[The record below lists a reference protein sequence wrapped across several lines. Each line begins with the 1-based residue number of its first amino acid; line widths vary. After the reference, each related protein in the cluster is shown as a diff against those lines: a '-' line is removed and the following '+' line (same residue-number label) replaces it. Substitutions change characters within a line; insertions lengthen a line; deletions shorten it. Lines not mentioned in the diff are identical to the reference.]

1 MIDQTNEKR
10 VFSSDGGGADHSG
23 SRVQARGNPYMPQS
37 DQIVIE
43 GSSKEANALKTSY
56 INKYDGYERNLA
68 EGQTKIRLLAESLN
82 LNHADVKAAAYEYL
96 KKIEDSK
103 MLKGKSLDSKVGC
116 VMYYAARNTK
126 KNRKVSHILNYVN
139 STEREMSKCFKKCK
153 ELLKFQPIPPS
164 HIVDDVCQKL
174 NYGPEIM
181 RAAKITADNF
191 SKNALCEGKRPH
203 TIAGVSLF
211 MVLQFSKKYR

>member
-1 MIDQTNEKR
+1 MDCGKINSLVVKAHEGTLVCTSCGFVQQHSIIDQTNEKR

-82 LNHADVKAAAYEYL
+82 LNHADVKSHAYEYL
-96 KKIEDSK
+96 KKIEDTK
-103 MLKGKSLDSKVGC
+103 ILKGKSLDSKVGC
-116 VMYYAARNTK
+116 VMFYAARNTK
-126 KNRKVSHILNYVN
+126 KHRKVS
-139 STEREMSKCFKKCK
+139 
-153 ELLKFQPIPPS
+153 
-164 HIVDDVCQKL
+164 
-174 NYGPEIM
+174 
-181 RAAKITADNF
+181 
-191 SKNALCEGKRPH
+191 
-203 TIAGVSLF
+203 
-211 MVLQFSKKYR
+211 